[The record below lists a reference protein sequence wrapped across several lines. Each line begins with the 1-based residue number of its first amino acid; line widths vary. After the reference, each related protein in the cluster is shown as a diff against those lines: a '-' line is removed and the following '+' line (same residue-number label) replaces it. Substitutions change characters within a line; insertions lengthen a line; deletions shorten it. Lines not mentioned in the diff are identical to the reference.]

1 MKKAQSIR
9 DRPKGK
15 RLTLCGSVK
24 ISRRQLILNWALKD
38 VYDLNKDKDIPGL
51 EVQEFQQKHRDT
63 EKIQAIP
70 GKSKIKIVIFEVECG
85 S

>member
-1 MKKAQSIR
+1 M
-9 DRPKGK
+9 
-15 RLTLCGSVK
+15 
-24 ISRRQLILNWALKD
+24 NWALKD

-70 GKSKIKIVIFEVECG
+70 GKSKIKIVHFG
-85 S
+85 